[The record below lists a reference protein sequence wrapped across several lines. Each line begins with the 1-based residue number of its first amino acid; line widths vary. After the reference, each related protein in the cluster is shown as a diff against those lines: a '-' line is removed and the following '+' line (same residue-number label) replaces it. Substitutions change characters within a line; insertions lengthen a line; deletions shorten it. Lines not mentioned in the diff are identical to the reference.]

1 MVSDYSEQ
9 SEIKYNE
16 KFKCHPP
23 AFVYLCKLCHL
34 ERMKRGKMTTFH
46 SAAI

>member
-16 KFKCHPP
+16 KFNYCS
-23 AFVYLCKLCHL
+23 Y
-34 ERMKRGKMTTFH
+34 RKRANDKK
-46 SAAI
+46 AA